1 MVNKKVAHLMIHLHN
16 NLSDR
21 NLEIEVRLV
30 IARG

>member
-1 MVNKKVAHLMIHLHN
+1 MMNKKVVPLMIHLHN

-21 NLEIEVRLV
+21 ILEIEVRLV